1 MDGHDDPVAT
11 RREGVA
17 CDWRYRHAEGL
28 SVEREG
34 WFWTPRCPIV
44 SNGWLLD
51 FAAAKIVDIAL
62 TSSSTARFSP
72 VDSQESQVSILRASR
87 HVFGLTRNT
96 LPFQD
101 VRSGLSAWFVHRIF

>member
-28 SVEREG
+28 SVEKGGFGR
-34 WFWTPRCPIV
+34 RDA
-44 SNGWLLD
+44 LLGPTAGCSI

-72 VDSQESQVSILRASR
+72 VDSQESQVGILRASR